1 MFILF
6 LLSKEKVNI
15 IQFVITIFT
24 SSPII
29 ELLLKDVRVIDKYSS
44 DKDANDNLDKDEIVF
59 LFVNCFDMYF
69 TKRLL
74 GRYDELLSMI
84 EQEIKKLGTP
94 VDVVI
99 LYACKDVTMSQEFK
113 EDLARA
119 TDITNAFDWIR
130 VYSTWY
136 QSNLLTHLSD
146 VLLEKAV
153 DIPVRVKAYV
163 EELQTYFTYRVKQ
176 LPTVKHEEML
186 LVRTDDAWDSEALQ
200 GSDCT
205 TTCKQI
211 AAVLKK
217 EGRVS
222 GSLHKP
228 YLYIRISS

>member
-1 MFILF
+1 M
-6 LLSKEKVNI
+6 LLQGTNNS
-15 IQFVITIFT
+15 
-24 SSPII
+24 
-29 ELLLKDVRVIDKYSS
+29 
-44 DKDANDNLDKDEIVF
+44 DKDEIVF
-59 LFVNCFDMYF
+59 LFVNCLDMYF

-74 GRYDELLSMI
+74 RRYDELLSMI

-99 LYACKDVTMSQEFK
+99 LHACKDVTMSQEFK

-136 QSNLLTHLSD
+136 QSNLLKHLS
-146 VLLEKAV
+146 VLLEKP
-153 DIPVRVKAYV
+153 DSTTAYV
-163 EELQTYFTYRVKQ
+163 EELQTYFSHRVKQ
-176 LPTVKHEEML
+176 LPTIKHEEML

-200 GSDCT
+200 DSYCT

-211 AAVLKK
+211 AAILKK
-217 EGRVS
+217 KGRVS